1 MATNMN
7 RIWKILLYITGAI
20 VVLFVLYVAWYMTTD
35 EYAVYRAMRLEGG
48 KLRKDI
54 ERANTGVSYLFD
66 ENGAIVPEMA
76 SDGIVD
82 LKINGS
88 DQPLR
93 GKAPLSFTLSWKID
107 PKVDLSSCQLYGPNS
122 KDWNSGDIWLNG
134 GYGEIKTYEGS
145 FRFENVMPGEYKT
158 LEETPIYNGFAS
170 FFYTGKLNA
179 DERLKTYGDP
189 YLVDFY
195 ANTIYTNRIE
205 MSCDDPTGVSTWDM
219 VDIWIDR

>member
-7 RIWKILLYITGAI
+7 RIWKILLYVIGAI
-20 VVLFVLYVAWYMTTD
+20 FVLFVLVVAWWWFTTGS
-35 EYAVYRAMRLEGG
+35 EQNAFLRALEQ
-48 KLRKDI
+48 KNRQTSATLT
-54 ERANTGVSYLFD
+54 EVSYLFNKD
-66 ENGAIVPEMA
+66 GEIVTEPA
-76 SDGIVD
+76 SSLVD

-122 KDWNSGDIWLNG
+122 KDWNFGDIWLNG